1 MNKKVDIINS
11 FSEVSSDS
19 TNDLNSFITN
29 THCNS
34 IDTTYII
41 PEEPSETSSDL
52 DSLI

>member
-19 TNDLNSFITN
+19 TNDLSSFITN

-41 PEEPSETSSDL
+41 PEESSETSSDL